1 MAGKWLLVAEKP
13 SQARS
18 WAKALGGMS
27 GSYQGQEYQVTH
39 ALGHLFEQASPE
51 EMVAESLKERYKSW
65 DVSYLPWDETQIAWK
80 LRMRSGVADVC
91 RALRAA
97 AAGCDTICFAGDL
110 DPSGEGG
117 MITYE
122 AITEL
127 GLTGRRYLRLE
138 FADESP
144 KSLQKAFTHPVPIP
158 DVDAWHEVRKARFRS
173 RWDFIGGL
181 QWTRMATRLCG
192 QRGVVLRN
200 GRLKSAIVVIV
211 GDQLKA
217 IDEYVRKPFFQNR
230 FRDENGVV
238 YTNPDE
244 PTFDAKAE
252 VPDSYHASAV
262 TCDSRQMKR
271 TAPPKLID
279 LATLAGR
286 LAPMGIKSDQVLRL
300 YQSMYEQQCVS
311 YPRTEDKKI
320 TQEQFDELLPHVDA
334 ICRVVGVDPALV
346 SQRTP
351 RKTHI
356 GTGMAHGANRPG
368 PNVPKSLSE
377 LDAKFGRGAAKIY
390 EVLAKSYLA
399 MMCPD
404 YEYEQQKGH
413 VSEYPAFVGSANVPK
428 AQGWRAVYDADDDN
442 VEDRGLGTQAEP
454 FVHEGANAKP
464 QQPTVKWLMSQ
475 LGKYGK
481 NGIGTGATRTS
492 TVAEITKKPSSKATF
507 KSQILEER
515 RGKLSFAECGQ
526 MSYMMLRGTH
536 IADLAVTEH
545 VEEEMRLVADGR
557 LSEADGLH
565 EIQAWIR
572 DDILTMSEN
581 AKSMRKALGLPD
593 QAASAERVSGT
604 WSGREVSFRREFSG
618 HRFTDEEVAEL
629 LAGRSVR
636 LMDCVSAKTGSTF
649 HCEGHLEEGTFK
661 GKAFVGFKPTAFLD
675 ESGEPLKPRDP
686 ADYISGTWKRKKVS
700 FRREWAGH
708 TFTDEE
714 GERLLAGETIHIT
727 GCVSKAGKS
736 FECDGR
742 LATKKW
748 QGKTIVC
755 FEPDFGGGGGSK
767 APSAPRGRGRGR
779 RR

>member
-13 SQARS
+13 SQSRS

-27 GSYQGQEYQVTH
+27 GTYQGQAYVVTN

-51 EMVAESLKERYKSW
+51 EMVAPDLKERYKSW
-65 DVSYLPWDETQIAWK
+65 DVANLPWDETQIMWK
-80 LRMRSGVADVC
+80 LKMRSGVSDVC
-91 RALRAA
+91 KAIKAA
-97 AAGCDTICFAGDL
+97 ARDCDTVCFAGDL

-122 AITEL
+122 IIKQL
-127 GLTGRRYLRLE
+127 NLTARRYLRLE

-144 KSLQKAFTHPVPIP
+144 KSLQKAFTHPVTIP
-158 DVDAWHEVRKARFRS
+158 DIDTWHEVRKAQFRS

-217 IDEYVRKPFFQNR
+217 IEEYVRKPFFQNR
-230 FRDENGVV
+230 FKDENGVV

-244 PTFDAKAE
+244 PTFDTKDE
-252 VPDSYHASAV
+252 VPNTYHASAV
-262 TCDSRQMKR
+262 VCDSKTMKR

-286 LAPMGIKSDQVLRL
+286 LAPLGIKSDVILST
-300 YQSMYEQQCVS
+300 YQKMYEAQVVS

-320 TQEQFDELLPHVDA
+320 TKEQFDELLPLVND

-356 GTGMAHGANRPG
+356 GDGMAHGANRPG
-368 PNVPKSLSE
+368 TNVPKSLSD
-377 LDAKFGRGAAKIY
+377 LDAKFGKGASKIY

-413 VSEYPAFVGSANVPK
+413 VSEYPAFVGSVNVPK
-428 AQGWRAVYDADDDN
+428 VAGWRAVFDDDADDVD
-442 VEDRGLGTQAEP
+442 EASAGLGTMAEP

-464 QQPTVKWLMSQ
+464 QQPTVKWLMAQ

-492 TVAEITKKPSSKATF
+492 TVAEITKKPSSAAKF
-507 KSQILEER
+507 KSQILEEK

-526 MSYMMLRGTH
+526 MSYLMLKGTH
-536 IADLAVTEH
+536 IADLAITEH
-545 VEEEMRLVADGR
+545 VEEEMRLVADGK

-572 DDILTMSEN
+572 DDIQTMTEN
-581 AKSMRKALGLPD
+581 AKSMQKTMGLTD
-593 QAASAERVSGT
+593 QIAPAERASGT
-604 WSGREVSFRREFSG
+604 WSGREVTFKREFSG
-618 HRFTDEEVAEL
+618 HRFTDDEVSRL
-629 LAGRSVR
+629 LAGQSIK
-636 LMDCVSAKTGSTF
+636 LMDCVSAKTGRTF
-649 HCEGHLEEGTFK
+649 RCQGKLEEGTFK
-661 GKAFVGFKPTAFLD
+661 GKKFVGFKAETFLD
-675 ESGEPLKPRDP
+675 ENGDPVKPRDP
-686 ADYISGTWKRKKVS
+686 KDYITGMWKRKQVS
-700 FRREWAGH
+700 FKRVWAGH

-727 GCVSKAGKS
+727 GCISKAGKS
-736 FECDGR
+736 FDCDGK

-748 QGKTIVC
+748 EGKTIVC
-755 FEPDFGGGGGSK
+755 FEPDFGGGGSPK
-767 APSAPRGRGRGR
+767 PKGRGR